1 MGKTRGPFN
10 DALPM
15 QLFYFG
21 NLQGRYPMSH
31 SLEDDKFLCSIQ
43 RDSLDVILRWRID
56 KVENILMLL
65 KNMHMVGD

>member
-1 MGKTRGPFN
+1 
-10 DALPM
+10 
-15 QLFYFG
+15 
-21 NLQGRYPMSH
+21 MSH

-65 KNMHMVGD
+65 KNMHTVGDEILGMVEWLLNF